1 MKLNPVIL
9 SGGSGTR
16 LWPLSRDHYPKQ
28 FLPLLGT
35 ETMLQATLG
44 RLEGLTDVAEP
55 IVVCNDAH
63 RFLVVEQMRQIG
75 KEPLQIII
83 EPVGRNTAPALTLAA
98 LDLASR
104 DHGNGAD
111 PIIVAMPA
119 DSVIRD
125 VDALHRA
132 LGEGTALAE
141 AGYLVALG
149 VVPTSAATAYGYI
162 RAGDRISGVRTQTA
176 KTMTAFVEKP
186 DIETAKGYLDSGD
199 WLWNSGVF
207 MMRVSVWL
215 SEIERHRGDIA
226 RACRDAMSNGHG
238 DGVFFRPGAAE
249 FIACPSDSIDY
260 AVMER
265 AVGSES
271 DGSAPMAVVPL
282 DAGWS
287 DIGAWST
294 LWEEQEQDPHG
305 NVVRGDVYT
314 RSTENSLLLAQ
325 SRLLVTVGVS
335 DLVVVETADAVLVA
349 KKDRVQDVKDVV
361 QRLRDE
367 GRTEHL
373 THRKVHRPWGTYE
386 ITDSGPGFQVKRLT
400 INAGAAISLQ
410 KHRRRAE
417 HWVVVAG
424 SARVTRGDE
433 VFLLEENQSTYVP
446 VGTTHR
452 LENPGAEPLEIIEVE
467 TGDYLGE
474 DDIVRLD
481 DRYNRGSE
489 D

>member
-16 LWPLSRDHYPKQ
+16 LWPLSRVHQPKQ
-28 FLPLLGT
+28 FLPLLGA
-35 ETMLQATLG
+35 ETMLQATVG
-44 RLEGLTDVAEP
+44 RLEGLADVAEP

-63 RFLVVEQMRQIG
+63 RFLVAEQLRQVG
-75 KEPLQIII
+75 KTPLQIVI

-104 DHGNGAD
+104 DLGDGVD
-111 PIIVAMPA
+111 PIMVAMPA

-125 VDALHRA
+125 VGALHRA
-132 LGEGTALAE
+132 LGEGAALAE

-149 VVPTSAATAYGYI
+149 VVPTSPSTAYGYI
-162 RAGDRISGVRTQTA
+162 RAGDILDVAGAEAARS
-176 KTMTAFVEKP
+176 MSAFVEKP
-186 DIETAKGYLDSGD
+186 DIEAARAYVDSGD
-199 WLWNSGVF
+199 WLWNSGLF

-215 SEIERHRGDIA
+215 SELTRHRADIA
-226 RACRDAMSNGHG
+226 RACRDAMSNGHE
-238 DGVFFRPGAAE
+238 DGAFFRPGAAE
-249 FIACPSDSIDY
+249 FIGCPSDSIDY

-271 DGSAPMAVVPL
+271 DGSAPSAVVPL

-287 DIGAWST
+287 DIGGWST
-294 LWEEQEQDPHG
+294 LWEERDQDPDG

-314 RSTENSLLLAQ
+314 KSTKDSLLVAQ
-325 SRLLVTVGVS
+325 SRLLATVGIS
-335 DLVVVETADAVLVA
+335 DMIVVETADAVLVA
-349 KKDRVQDVKDVV
+349 KKDQVQDVKEVV
-361 QRLRDE
+361 QRLGDE
-367 GRTEHL
+367 GRTEHI

-400 INAGAAISLQ
+400 INVGAAISLQ

-433 VFLLEENQSTYVP
+433 VFLLEENESTYVP
-446 VGTTHR
+446 VETTHR
-452 LENPGAEPLEIIEVE
+452 LENPGRKPLEIIEVE
-467 TGDYLGE
+467 TGNYLGE
-474 DDIVRLD
+474 DDIVRLE